1 MSSEISKKVGSEVK
15 IEKIE
20 IGLFNRVILY
30 DIKIKDKKGTNII
43 SAKRLSAK
51 IKLRSLVNSPLTI
64 RTIELY
70 GAKINIYKEKETL
83 PYNFNFI
90 LDSFSS
96 NKSQTDSPLD
106 LRIKSIILSRASV
119 DYNIK
124 DKPKRN
130 GFDINHIQIN
140 EMDAS
145 IKLQIIKS
153 DSFKIRVRNLAFKEK
168 SGFRLRRSYIIA
180 DIYKSNFNIP
190 ILELETNRSRINL
203 KNIALFFS
211 DKNEL
216 SGQGNINNTDI
227 NLSEANAFFPKLN
240 LPDKK
245 YSIESKFYIKNNV
258 IYSPNLNIY
267 NGHDANIVLSAQYE
281 NQKKFRVNIKNLYLA
296 EKELTS
302 IAKLVT
308 KDTVYNRFIKS
319 TKDVRIRGVVES
331 NYNGLKL
338 QGSLDTQIGN
348 LKYSGHISNKGLFII
363 KTSTNDFQLGSL
375 ISKSD
380 IIGNTA
386 FDLKCKGTKNA
397 FTVKADIHK
406 LEANKYN
413 YTNIALNLIK
423 QNKTLLCDLKAED
436 PNIKSVIS
444 AKLNNAKNKKHIE
457 VDGDIINMNPNT
469 LKLTSKYG
477 DSQISFKTN
486 INILANNLDDAC
498 GSISVNNLIF
508 KTQDSTFNIKEIR
521 LKATPVTTGRK
532 INIDGDFGNAEIAG
546 YFNFNTLPDEVMSII
561 RSKSNDNL
569 NYSLLKSNNTSRRA
583 ANYNN
588 FNFHTKIVKP
598 ELINLFSGLNIKLG
612 NDNYINGYIDSKNK
626 KLLIEGSL
634 SRLSWKEQELSDLSI
649 YCKGN
654 DNTMRS
660 NIHFAK
666 ILKEGKTNVE
676 IEAHKGENG
685 IDCNIMWKNK
695 NKKEYSGNI
704 IQTITFPNKDAS
716 IINFNIAQS
725 TVVIEDTIWNIS
737 PALISYSNGNFKI
750 SDFNL
755 SHAQKH
761 LSLNGNISKQK
772 SDSLKLNLSGIRIRD
787 IMDMVAFDDV
797 EFDGIATGTVTV
809 SDFFGTPAVNTSL
822 KVTDFKFNNAPMGY
836 MNLIGTWNNELKQI
850 DLEANINE
858 NEGNTDIKGFIN
870 TAQNTIDLHFN
881 AEKTN
886 ALFLNKFLPEAL
898 QFKQGR
904 TTGKLQLHGKLNAMN
919 LKGTQTLSN
928 ATIYI
933 DPLGTTY
940 TMDGNI
946 IELYTDTIN
955 FKSFKLIDKYGNQA
969 NMTGNVTHKALH
981 DFRYDLNISAERFL
995 AYDRQRNNEY
1005 SFWGTAFTTGDI
1017 HIHGLPGLFYT
1028 EATVQP
1034 TENTVFTYNADKPD
1048 SPENAQLLTYH
1059 NADENQEI
1067 DEDSISPN
1075 EPNEKVNEKTTDIRL
1090 NFTLNLTPEA
1100 EVKVIMNEE
1109 ADNTIST
1116 RGTGTVHALFYNKG
1130 NFEMFGNYVIQSGTY
1145 KMTLQDFIHKDF
1157 HFRNGGTVT
1166 FNGDPFAGDLNLQA
1180 VYTVPSVSLSDLMA
1194 DGNLRDNSV
1203 KVDCVMN
1210 FSGSLGQPIVKFDLD
1225 MPSVS
1230 TDEQQM
1236 VRSLI
1241 ATPEDMN
1248 MQIVYLLSFGRFY
1261 TYNYASQNMSASQS
1275 QSALAMNSFL
1285 SNTLSS
1291 NLNSFLSNF
1300 TEESKWTF
1308 GTNLAT
1314 GNDGWNDMDVEGM
1327 FTGHLLNNRLILNGN
1342 LGYRDRA
1349 AYNSNF
1355 VGDFSVIYLL
1365 NPRGT
1370 IQLKAY
1376 SESNDRY
1383 FTKSTLTTQGGG
1395 IIFKRDFTKLK
1406 DIFKRSK
1413 KKQKK

>member
-1 MSSEISKKVGSEVK
+1 
-15 IEKIE
+15 
-20 IGLFNRVILY
+20 
-30 DIKIKDKKGTNII
+30 
-43 SAKRLSAK
+43 
-51 IKLRSLVNSPLTI
+51 
-64 RTIELY
+64 
-70 GAKINIYKEKETL
+70 
-83 PYNFNFI
+83 
-90 LDSFSS
+90 
-96 NKSQTDSPLD
+96 
-106 LRIKSIILSRASV
+106 
-119 DYNIK
+119 
-124 DKPKRN
+124 
-130 GFDINHIQIN
+130 
-140 EMDAS
+140 
-145 IKLQIIKS
+145 
-153 DSFKIRVRNLAFKEK
+153 
-168 SGFRLRRSYIIA
+168 
-180 DIYKSNFNIP
+180 
-190 ILELETNRSRINL
+190 
-203 KNIALFFS
+203 
-211 DKNEL
+211 
-216 SGQGNINNTDI
+216 
-227 NLSEANAFFPKLN
+227 
-240 LPDKK
+240 
-245 YSIESKFYIKNNV
+245 
-258 IYSPNLNIY
+258 
-267 NGHDANIVLSAQYE
+267 
-281 NQKKFRVNIKNLYLA
+281 
-296 EKELTS
+296 
-302 IAKLVT
+302 
-308 KDTVYNRFIKS
+308 
-319 TKDVRIRGVVES
+319 
-331 NYNGLKL
+331 
-338 QGSLDTQIGN
+338 
-348 LKYSGHISNKGLFII
+348 
-363 KTSTNDFQLGSL
+363 
-375 ISKSD
+375 
-380 IIGNTA
+380 
-386 FDLKCKGTKNA
+386 
-397 FTVKADIHK
+397 
-406 LEANKYN
+406 
-413 YTNIALNLIK
+413 
-423 QNKTLLCDLKAED
+423 
-436 PNIKSVIS
+436 
-444 AKLNNAKNKKHIE
+444 
-457 VDGDIINMNPNT
+457 
-469 LKLTSKYG
+469 
-477 DSQISFKTN
+477 
-486 INILANNLDDAC
+486 
-498 GSISVNNLIF
+498 
-508 KTQDSTFNIKEIR
+508 
-521 LKATPVTTGRK
+521 
-532 INIDGDFGNAEIAG
+532 
-546 YFNFNTLPDEVMSII
+546 
-561 RSKSNDNL
+561 
-569 NYSLLKSNNTSRRA
+569 
-583 ANYNN
+583 
-588 FNFHTKIVKP
+588 
-598 ELINLFSGLNIKLG
+598 
-612 NDNYINGYIDSKNK
+612 
-626 KLLIEGSL
+626 
-634 SRLSWKEQELSDLSI
+634 
-649 YCKGN
+649 
-654 DNTMRS
+654 MRS

-737 PALISYSNGNFKI
+737 PALISYTNGNFKI

-755 SHAQKH
+755 SHEQKH

-836 MNLIGTWNNELKQI
+836 MSLIGTWNNELKQI

-858 NEGNTDIKGFIN
+858 NEGNTGIKGFIN

-886 ALFLNKFLPEAL
+886 ALFLNKFLPEAV

-946 IELYTDTIN
+946 IDLYTDTIN

-1005 SFWGTAFTTGDI
+1005 SFWGTAFTTGEI

-1059 NADENQEI
+1059 NADENQEV
-1067 DEDSISPN
+1067 DMDSISQN
-1075 EPNEKVNEKTTDIRL
+1075 KPNEKVNEKTTDIRL

-1157 HFRNGGTVT
+1157 HFRDGGTVT
-1166 FNGDPFAGDLNLQA
+1166 FNGDPFSGDLNLQA

>member
-1 MSSEISKKVGSEVK
+1 
-15 IEKIE
+15 
-20 IGLFNRVILY
+20 
-30 DIKIKDKKGTNII
+30 
-43 SAKRLSAK
+43 
-51 IKLRSLVNSPLTI
+51 
-64 RTIELY
+64 
-70 GAKINIYKEKETL
+70 
-83 PYNFNFI
+83 
-90 LDSFSS
+90 
-96 NKSQTDSPLD
+96 
-106 LRIKSIILSRASV
+106 
-119 DYNIK
+119 
-124 DKPKRN
+124 
-130 GFDINHIQIN
+130 
-140 EMDAS
+140 
-145 IKLQIIKS
+145 
-153 DSFKIRVRNLAFKEK
+153 
-168 SGFRLRRSYIIA
+168 
-180 DIYKSNFNIP
+180 
-190 ILELETNRSRINL
+190 
-203 KNIALFFS
+203 
-211 DKNEL
+211 
-216 SGQGNINNTDI
+216 
-227 NLSEANAFFPKLN
+227 
-240 LPDKK
+240 
-245 YSIESKFYIKNNV
+245 
-258 IYSPNLNIY
+258 
-267 NGHDANIVLSAQYE
+267 
-281 NQKKFRVNIKNLYLA
+281 
-296 EKELTS
+296 
-302 IAKLVT
+302 
-308 KDTVYNRFIKS
+308 
-319 TKDVRIRGVVES
+319 
-331 NYNGLKL
+331 
-338 QGSLDTQIGN
+338 
-348 LKYSGHISNKGLFII
+348 
-363 KTSTNDFQLGSL
+363 
-375 ISKSD
+375 
-380 IIGNTA
+380 
-386 FDLKCKGTKNA
+386 
-397 FTVKADIHK
+397 
-406 LEANKYN
+406 
-413 YTNIALNLIK
+413 
-423 QNKTLLCDLKAED
+423 
-436 PNIKSVIS
+436 
-444 AKLNNAKNKKHIE
+444 
-457 VDGDIINMNPNT
+457 
-469 LKLTSKYG
+469 
-477 DSQISFKTN
+477 
-486 INILANNLDDAC
+486 
-498 GSISVNNLIF
+498 
-508 KTQDSTFNIKEIR
+508 
-521 LKATPVTTGRK
+521 
-532 INIDGDFGNAEIAG
+532 
-546 YFNFNTLPDEVMSII
+546 
-561 RSKSNDNL
+561 
-569 NYSLLKSNNTSRRA
+569 
-583 ANYNN
+583 
-588 FNFHTKIVKP
+588 
-598 ELINLFSGLNIKLG
+598 
-612 NDNYINGYIDSKNK
+612 
-626 KLLIEGSL
+626 
-634 SRLSWKEQELSDLSI
+634 
-649 YCKGN
+649 
-654 DNTMRS
+654 
-660 NIHFAK
+660 
-666 ILKEGKTNVE
+666 
-676 IEAHKGENG
+676 
-685 IDCNIMWKNK
+685 
-695 NKKEYSGNI
+695 
-704 IQTITFPNKDAS
+704 
-716 IINFNIAQS
+716 
-725 TVVIEDTIWNIS
+725 
-737 PALISYSNGNFKI
+737 
-750 SDFNL
+750 
-755 SHAQKH
+755 
-761 LSLNGNISKQK
+761 
-772 SDSLKLNLSGIRIRD
+772 
-787 IMDMVAFDDV
+787 MDMVAFDDV
-797 EFDGIATGTVTV
+797 EFDGIATGTVTI

-836 MNLIGTWNNELKQI
+836 MNLIGTWNNELKKI

-858 NEGNTDIKGFIN
+858 NEGNTGIKGFIN

-886 ALFLNKFLPEAL
+886 AMFLNKFLPEAV

-981 DFRYDLNISAERFL
+981 DFRYDLNISAEKFL

-1300 TEESKWTF
+1300 MEESKWTF

-1406 DIFKRSK
+1406 DIFKRSR